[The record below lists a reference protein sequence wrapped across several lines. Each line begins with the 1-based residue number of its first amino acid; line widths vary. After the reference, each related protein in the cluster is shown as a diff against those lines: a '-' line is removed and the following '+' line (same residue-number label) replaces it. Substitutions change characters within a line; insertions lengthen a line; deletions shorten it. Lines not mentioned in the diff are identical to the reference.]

1 MEEIKDKDSIIAYLE
16 KQVEQQST
24 TLKSVSSIV
33 AAKEKEVAELKKLIQ
48 DLEENVTYKG
58 LSRQLLE
65 NKKLEDI
72 NMILLEE
79 NQNLH
84 NRCLKK
90 NERIKEHLRTLDCYR
105 QLCLDLSK
113 LVPFYRFRE
122 MERLIDDAALFRH

>member
-1 MEEIKDKDSIIAYLE
+1 MKGIKDKDSIIAYLE

-24 TLKSVSSIV
+24 TLKSVSNIV

-58 LSRQLLE
+58 LSRQLE

-84 NRCLKK
+84 KRCLKK
-90 NERIKEHLRTLDCYR
+90 NERIKEHLRVLDYYR

-122 MERLIDDAALFRH
+122 MERLMDDAALFRH

>member
-24 TLKSVSSIV
+24 TLKSVSNIV

-58 LSRQLLE
+58 LSRQLE

-72 NMILLEE
+72 NMILLEK

-84 NRCLKK
+84 KRCLKK
-90 NERIKEHLRTLDCYR
+90 NERIKEHLRTLDYYR

-122 MERLIDDAALFRH
+122 MERLIDDAALFRN